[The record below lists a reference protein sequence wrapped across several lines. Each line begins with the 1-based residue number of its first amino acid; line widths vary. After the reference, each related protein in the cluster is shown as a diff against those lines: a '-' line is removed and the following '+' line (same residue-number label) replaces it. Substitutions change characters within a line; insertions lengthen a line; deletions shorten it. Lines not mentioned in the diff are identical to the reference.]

1 MSGRLITHSFRQG
14 RVVQSSSKE
23 QHSENILLT
32 RLLGVVPRVAL
43 LLLMGVAAVLGVQA
57 FQRQIGDPWSEIWG
71 SLPQLVIVSL
81 TGMLLLVMVQ
91 VIERRRLTQ
100 QEHTRKFAHIGTGAI
115 AFFAPAFFATHWP
128 VLVLAIIFSA
138 ALLVSRHFG
147 WLTSLSLPARRGRG
161 DILFLWAVYLVFLL
175 AEGNSLM
182 FQVPVLVL
190 TVGDAAAALIGRHIG
205 RTRYHLG
212 ENTRSVEGSAAFIG
226 VSFLCV
232 LFLLLGLTEM
242 SLVQCAALALLVS
255 TTASAVEALSP
266 RGSDNVSVPIAT
278 LFLLETFLR

>member
-1 MSGRLITHSFRQG
+1 MSGPIITHSVRQG

-23 QHSENILLT
+23 EHSENILLT
-32 RLLGVVPRVAL
+32 RLLSIVPRVDL
-43 LLLMGVAAVLGVQA
+43 LFLVGAAAVRGAQSFL
-57 FQRQIGDPWSEIWG
+57 RQIGDPWSEIWG

-115 AFFAPAFFATHWP
+115 AFFAPSFFATHWP

-190 TVGDAAAALIGRHIG
+190 TVGDAAAALIGRPFG
-205 RTRYHLG
+205 RTRYNLG